1 MFVSHTEE
9 KDVGD
14 ELEDTLV
21 EVPAAAEEPSSDSR
35 GHTGTDPFGL
45 PPSFFAQ
52 FQSPPKKEQA
62 QCTDLV
68 PWQGPMQGPS
78 KPLAK
83 RNLEEKSPRPV
94 LKRQF
99 ARSNF
104 ELDQVDWQ
112 TLAEALA
119 YKDGEENENDQGN
132 KEAAE
137 EAKKA
142 RKSPKKTKA
151 KAKKQAK
158 SKATKDKSP
167 CPKASSVSTP
177 KKSKKGNKQTV
188 PKAAKAATPKKKKST
203 FRHRRTST
211 AYHSAK
217 NAALKGGFSPMSAS
231 LKGREASHRIGEQ
244 IDQGLLKEE

>member
-1 MFVSHTEE
+1 MFLSHTEE
-9 KDVGD
+9 KDGGD

-21 EVPAAAEEPSSDSR
+21 EVPAAAQEPSSDSR

-45 PPSFFAQ
+45 PTSFFAQ

-68 PWQGPMQGPS
+68 PWQGPMKGPS

-83 RNLEEKSPRPV
+83 RNPEEKSPRPV

-99 ARSNF
+99 AKSNF
-104 ELDQVDWQ
+104 ELDQADWQ

-119 YKDGEENENDQGN
+119 YKHGEENENDQGN

-137 EAKKA
+137 QAKKA
-142 RKSPKKTKA
+142 RNSPKKTKA
-151 KAKKQAK
+151 KAKKQGK
-158 SKATKDKSP
+158 TKATKDKSP

-177 KKSKKGNKQTV
+177 K
-188 PKAAKAATPKKKKST
+188 AAKAATPKKKKST
-203 FRHRRTST
+203 FRHRKTST

-217 NAALKGGFSPMSAS
+217 NAALKAGFSPMSAS